1 MGIKEE
7 LIRKIQSK
15 TLVMGVCGLGY
26 VGLPLAVDKAK
37 HGFQTIGFD
46 VQQERWILSTPEKTT
61 SAMW

>member
-26 VGLPLAVDKAK
+26 VDCP
-37 HGFQTIGFD
+37 
-46 VQQERWILSTPEKTT
+46 
-61 SAMW
+61 